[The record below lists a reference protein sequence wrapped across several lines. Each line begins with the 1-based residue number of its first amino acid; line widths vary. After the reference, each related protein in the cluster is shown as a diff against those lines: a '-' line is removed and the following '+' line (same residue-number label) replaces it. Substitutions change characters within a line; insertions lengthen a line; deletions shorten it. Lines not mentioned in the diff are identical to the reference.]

1 MEDNNKISKVRSG
14 LNWTSE
20 FCYKHIPKFHKQEN
34 STPEEWGALKE
45 KFKVQMINMDGQV
58 ICTRCELDKQNAI
71 EEQEFNKEL
80 HKGLAARKFN
90 TLAKTSILQDAT
102 ILNAS
107 FDNYNPN
114 LGKEE
119 AINKQKALSF
129 VQRYKAG
136 EKFNLWIQ
144 SAITGVGKSHLAMS
158 ILKELNSL
166 ETECVFL
173 DLDDTLRK
181 IRGSFSDKESKY
193 TEDYFIELATRVDFL
208 VIDDLGAETGDI
220 DTDRRASDYTSKIL
234 RAIMNGRQDKSTII
248 TTNLSSEKLNKIYD
262 RKVISR
268 LMTNIEFI
276 IFKEA
281 VDKRVNKLAF

>member
-45 KFKVQMINMDGQV
+45 KFKFQMINMDGRV
-58 ICTRCELDKQNAI
+58 VCTRCELDKQNAI
-71 EEQEFNKEL
+71 EEQTFNEEL

-90 TLAKTSILQDAT
+90 TLVKTSILQDAT

-107 FDNYNPN
+107 FDNYNPD

-158 ILKELNSL
+158 ILKDLNSL

-220 DTDRRASDYTSKIL
+220 QTERRASDYTSKIL

-248 TTNLSSEKLNKIYD
+248 TTNLSSEKLNRIYD

-281 VDKRVNKLAF
+281 ADKRVMKLDF

>member
-1 MEDNNKISKVRSG
+1 
-14 LNWTSE
+14 
-20 FCYKHIPKFHKQEN
+20 
-34 STPEEWGALKE
+34 
-45 KFKVQMINMDGQV
+45 MINMNGQV
-58 ICTRCELDKQNAI
+58 ICTRCELDKQNEV
-71 EEQEFNKEL
+71 EEKAFNKEL

-90 TLAKTSILQDAT
+90 TLAKASILQDAT

-129 VQRYKAG
+129 TQRYKAG
-136 EKFNLWIQ
+136 EQFNLWIQ

-166 ETECVFL
+166 ETECVYL

-193 TEDYFIELATRVDFL
+193 TEDYFIELATRVDYL
-208 VIDDLGAETGDI
+208 VLDDLGAETGDI
-220 DTDRRASDYTSKIL
+220 DTERRASDYTSKIL

-281 VDKRVNKLAF
+281 VDKRIKKLDF